1 MVRSLKFTI
10 LAKSL
15 LKPISS
21 EEFISE
27 HTNLKSFD
35 ITDLLTKKIIK
46 IKILIILKHSGDPG
60 TIRTYDLLLRR
71 QLLYPAELRGQ

>member
-10 LAKSL
+10 LEKSL
-15 LKPISS
+15 LNPISRV
-21 EEFISE
+21 ELISE
-27 HTNLKSFD
+27 QTSLKSSD
-35 ITDLLTKKIIK
+35 TTLLLTKKIIST
-46 IKILIILKHSGDPG
+46 KILIIFKYSGDPG

>member
-1 MVRSLKFTI
+1 MVLFLKFTI
-10 LAKSL
+10 LEKSL
-15 LKPISS
+15 LSPMSR

-27 HTNLKSFD
+27 HISLKSCD
-35 ITDLLTKKIIK
+35 VTDLLTKKIIS
-46 IKILIILKHSGDPG
+46 IRILIILKYSGDPG